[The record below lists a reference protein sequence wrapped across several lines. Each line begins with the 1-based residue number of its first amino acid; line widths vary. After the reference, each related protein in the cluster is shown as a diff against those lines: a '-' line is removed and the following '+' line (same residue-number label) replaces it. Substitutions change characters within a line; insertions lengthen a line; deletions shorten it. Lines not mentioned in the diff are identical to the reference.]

1 MENKSIF
8 LGFAIPDEVANQIF
22 QHDKNPAIQT
32 HKFGWSFIS
41 SLAQFTSP
49 LLISAMPVSN
59 YPSNKKIFFSGGKFR
74 EKNCE
79 GIYIPFINVLV
90 VKHISR
96 FFTAFCILVFYFL
109 KQKIKNVYVHGVHS
123 PYLILCYFFSFFGIK
138 YHVILTDP
146 AGVVLPDDSKITQYL
161 KKIDRNLVGYFVRS
175 ADTVICLSP
184 YLVQHYQINSTYI
197 NFPGIL
203 NSDFSRV
210 VDSNKMKSIKNIK
223 NIKNEIF
230 TITYA
235 GGLHEAYG
243 LKLLVDAI
251 TDLDKSISVE
261 LVLYGKGDQVEY
273 IKHKAL
279 TDTRIK
285 YMGFCDTN
293 ELVPALLNSDLL
305 INPRPS
311 HQEFATL
318 SFPSKLIEY
327 LYTGIPVL
335 TTRIKSIPT
344 EYQEHFFYINDESTV
359 GIQNAILDFIQTPEK
374 LRIEKANK
382 AAVFVKE
389 NASEEAIGHKLS
401 LIVNKIL

>member
-41 SLAQFTSP
+41 ALTQFTSP
-49 LLISAMPVSN
+49 LLLSAVPVSN
-59 YPSNKKIFFSGGKFR
+59 YPSNKRMFFNGGRFR

-79 GIYIPFINVLV
+79 GIYIPFINILV
-90 VKHISR
+90 IKHLSR
-96 FFTAFCILVFYFL
+96 FFAALFILAFYFL
-109 KQKIKNVYVHGVHS
+109 TQKIKNIYVHGVHS

-146 AGVVLPDDSKITQYL
+146 AGVILPGDSKITQFL
-161 KKIDRNLVGYFVRS
+161 KRIDKNLVGYFIRN

-184 YLVQHYQINSTYI
+184 YLVQHYQINSTHI

-210 VDSNKMKSIKNIK
+210 VDSNKMKSMK

-230 TITYA
+230 KITYA
-235 GGLHEAYG
+235 GGLHETYG
-243 LKLLVDAI
+243 IKLLVDAI
-251 TDLDKSISVE
+251 VGLNSNIPIQ
-261 LVLYGKGDQVEY
+261 LLLYGKGDQVDY
-273 IKHKAL
+273 IKEKSL
-279 TDTRIK
+279 SDSRIK
-285 YMGFCDTN
+285 YMGFCETD

-305 INPRPS
+305 VNPRPS

-335 TTRIKSIPT
+335 TTRIKSIPADY
-344 EYQEHFFYINDESTV
+344 EEHFFYIDDESVT
-359 GIQNAILDFIQTPEK
+359 GIQDALLNIIQLPEK
-374 LRIEKANK
+374 IRLQKAHR
-382 AAVFVKE
+382 AAIFIKN
-389 NASEEAIGHKLS
+389 NASEEAIGNKLK
-401 LIVNKIL
+401 LMI

>member
-41 SLAQFTSP
+41 ALTQFTSP
-49 LLISAMPVSN
+49 LLLSAVPVSN
-59 YPSNKKIFFSGGKFR
+59 YPSNKRMFFNGGRFR

-79 GIYIPFINVLV
+79 GIYIPFINILV
-90 VKHISR
+90 IKHLSR
-96 FFTAFCILVFYFL
+96 FFAALFILAFYFL
-109 KQKIKNVYVHGVHS
+109 TQKIKNIYVHGVHS

-146 AGVVLPDDSKITQYL
+146 AGVILPGDSKITQFL
-161 KKIDRNLVGYFVRS
+161 KRIDKNLVGYFIRN

-184 YLVQHYQINSTYI
+184 YLVKHYQINLTYI
-197 NFPGIL
+197 IFPGIL
-203 NSDFSRV
+203 NNDFSRI
-210 VDSNKMKSIKNIK
+210 VDSTKMISFKNTK
-223 NIKNEIF
+223 DKIF
-230 TITYA
+230 KITYA

-243 LKLLVDAI
+243 IKLLVDAI
-251 TDLDKSISVE
+251 VGLNSNIPIQ
-261 LVLYGKGDQVEY
+261 LLLYGKGDQVDY
-273 IKHKAL
+273 IKEKSL
-279 TDTRIK
+279 SDSRIK
-285 YMGFCDTN
+285 YMGFCETD

-305 INPRPS
+305 VNPRPS

-335 TTRIKSIPT
+335 TTRIKSIPADY
-344 EYQEHFFYINDESTV
+344 EEHFFYIDDESVT
-359 GIQNAILDFIQTPEK
+359 GIQDALLNIIQLPEK
-374 LRIEKANK
+374 IRLQKAHR
-382 AAVFVKE
+382 AAIFIKN
-389 NASEEAIGHKLS
+389 NASEEAIGNKLK
-401 LIVNKIL
+401 LMI